1 MSYHVH
7 SFLNKSVAC
16 PATSV
21 VVDSVYV
28 VVSLENLLLRVEWV
42 SNEYSGTAELV
53 LGMWLITVDSLL
65 N

>member
-1 MSYHVH
+1 M
-7 SFLNKSVAC
+7 AC

-21 VVDSVYV
+21 VVDSVSV
-28 VVSLENLLLRVEWV
+28 VVSLENFLIRVEWV